1 MGIAAAA
8 SAVVDVVGS
17 AISSVG
23 AFAASTAGE
32 IGGAIS
38 GIGGIS
44 SAVPGIGGVA
54 GAAGGAASSIPG
66 WLPYL
71 SIGSSLVGGGLQAE
85 GQLQSA
91 KAESATAEYNSQV
104 AAQNA
109 QIAGENVNLVG
120 ASGTAQ
126 VEQQELKNKATY
138 GALVA
143 AQGAS
148 GVDVNTGSAKQV
160 QLSQKEVGQLDA
172 MTIQSQAARQAFGYQ
187 TQETGFKAESI
198 LGKSE
203 AQYAKDAGDIAAG
216 STLLGSFSSAGI
228 NYGKY
233 LASGGFS

>member
-1 MGIAAAA
+1 MGVAAALTA
-8 SAVVDVVGS
+8 GIDFIGT

-32 IGGAIS
+32 IGGAIG
-38 GIGGIS
+38 GIG
-44 SAVPGIGGVA
+44 SAIPGIGGVA
-54 GAAGGAASSIPG
+54 GAAGGATSSIPG

-71 SIGSSLVGGGLQAE
+71 SIGSSIVGGGLQAE

-91 KAESATAEYNSQV
+91 KAESSTAEYNSQV

-120 ASGTAQ
+120 ASGAAQ
-126 VEQQELKNKATY
+126 VEAQELKNKSTY

-143 AQGAS
+143 AESAS

-187 TQETGFKAESI
+187 TQETGFKAESV

-216 STLLGSFSSAGI
+216 STLLGTISSAGI

-233 LASGGFS
+233 LQSGGFS